1 MTSADTTN
9 ALARILAV
17 AACDLGDE
25 RSVIRTLRD
34 AGTPEGSIIV
44 LMDDA
49 IEQARVIRQQDIGF
63 VPEVDTATAL
73 SNGDCR

>member
-1 MTSADTTN
+1 MTDETIK
-9 ALARILAV
+9 ALARILA
-17 AACDLGDE
+17 ASACDLGDE

-49 IEQARVIRQQDIGF
+49 IDKARVIRQQDIGF